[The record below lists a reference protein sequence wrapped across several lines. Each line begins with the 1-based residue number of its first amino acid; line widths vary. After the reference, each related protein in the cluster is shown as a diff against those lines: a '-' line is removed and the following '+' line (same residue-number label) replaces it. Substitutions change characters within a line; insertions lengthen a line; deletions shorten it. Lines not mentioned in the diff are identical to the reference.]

1 MSEYVKKEEVIKLIR
16 EDKVEITPN
25 LLTIAMLAAP
35 NGYSVEDCYKAINDT
50 CDRHI
55 KEIRNL
61 PAADVVEVVR
71 CKDCIHRPSVI
82 EGTTG
87 GREWRRL
94 EFPDFWCPMQCED
107 SWYDTMPSDDFFCKY
122 GERKEKSNS

>member
-1 MSEYVKKEEVIKLIR
+1 MAENIKKDEAIKLIR

-25 LLTIAMLAAP
+25 LLTIAMFAAP

-61 PAADVVEVVR
+61 PAADVVVR
-71 CKDCIHRPSVI
+71 HNGKNIATDYDGVDQFVCSECGI
-82 EGTTG
+82 ELQNWVRVERDEDDGDETHHEYRFNFCPNCG
-87 GREWRRL
+87 ADMRE
-94 EFPDFWCPMQCED
+94 E
-107 SWYDTMPSDDFFCKY
+107 S
-122 GERKEKSNS
+122 